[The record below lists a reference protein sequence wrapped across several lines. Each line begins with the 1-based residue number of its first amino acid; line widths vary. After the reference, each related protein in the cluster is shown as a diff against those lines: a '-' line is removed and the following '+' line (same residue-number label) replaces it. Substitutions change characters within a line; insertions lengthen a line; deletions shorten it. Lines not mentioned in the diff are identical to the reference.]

1 MVPPKCLNFIKIIY
15 LQTQKAQQNSNT
27 RNIKRSNQR
36 RIIIQ
41 LLKTTI
47 IIMIKRK
54 FLKQPDT
61 LNTETN
67 KNKDNSR
74 FLSRNNVSRKAGD

>member
-1 MVPPKCLNFIKIIY
+1 
-15 LQTQKAQQNSNT
+15 
-27 RNIKRSNQR
+27 
-36 RIIIQ
+36 
-41 LLKTTI
+41 
-47 IIMIKRK
+47 MIKRK